1 MENNNLCRI
10 PVQAT
15 MRKIG
20 DKFVMVSAEWAEI
33 PADVIARFLIER
45 SGITPVLVGGGG
57 EIHYA
62 AE

>member
-1 MENNNLCRI
+1 MEKKENMCRI

-20 DKFVMVSAEWAEI
+20 DKYVMVSAEWAEI

-45 SGITPVLVGGGG
+45 SGITPVLTGGGDS
-57 EIHYA
+57 E
-62 AE
+62 